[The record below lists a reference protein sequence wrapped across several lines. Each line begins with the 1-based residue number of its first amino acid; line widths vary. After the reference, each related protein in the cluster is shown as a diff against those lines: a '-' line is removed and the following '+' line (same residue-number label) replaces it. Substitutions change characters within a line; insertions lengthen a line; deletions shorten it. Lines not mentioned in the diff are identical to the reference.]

1 MPRRRGRILID
12 WLRNGL
18 GATAIASFSPRARP
32 HATVAVPVTWRE
44 VTDKLDPQAFTI
56 HTVPARV
63 AKLKA
68 DPWAGYT
75 DARQTLLATPTEK
88 KRKHG

>member
-1 MPRRRGRILID
+1 M
-12 WLRNGL
+12 
-18 GATAIASFSPRARP
+18 
-32 HATVAVPVTWRE
+32 PVTWRE

-56 HTVPARV
+56 HTVPARI

-68 DPWAGYT
+68 DPWAGFG
-75 DARQTLLATPTEK
+75 DARQSLVAPLVATPAEK